1 MNTECAAKAIKPEM
15 ESVVSDLPNGAARL
29 ATGGENFG
37 EVEDRRTIKGVWT
50 ESLWKNSKKTFR
62 KIL

>member
-1 MNTECAAKAIKPEM
+1 M
-15 ESVVSDLPNGAARL
+15 ESVGSYLPNGAARI

-37 EVEDRRTIKGVWT
+37 EVEDGQTDGQIKGVWT

-62 KIL
+62 IINAIIC